1 MSPSS
6 LGTRG
11 NVPEATS
18 VVLFGLV
25 AVLLWF
31 AMLHGGRDALAAE
44 REPPN
49 ASPVASPSEL
59 GASVTTPAVERSRE

>member
-18 VVLFGLV
+18 VVLFALV

-44 REPPN
+44 RAPQDAPST
-49 ASPVASPSEL
+49 APSAFDTSVA
-59 GASVTTPAVERSRE
+59 TPERHTQE